1 MRTLVLLLS
10 TITAGIMA
18 GVFFTYTNSVLPGLH
33 RSEDRS
39 FVDAMQRM
47 NVAIQNGWFLLCFL
61 GTLVLAVIALVLHLG
76 RAPLPWI
83 AVGAGLYAVTLL
95 ITFAVSI
102 PLNNALDAA
111 GPPASIADFGVVRAA
126 FERPW
131 VPWNL
136 VRTFTSLGAF
146 ASLAWALVKV

>member
-1 MRTLVLLLS
+1 VLLLS

-61 GTLVLAVIALVLHLG
+61 GTLVLAVIALVMHLG

-83 AVGAGLYAVTLL
+83 AIGAGLYAVTLL
-95 ITFAVSI
+95 ITFAISI

-111 GPPASIADFGVVRAA
+111 GPPSSIADFGAVRAA

-131 VPWNL
+131 VAWNL

-146 ASLAWALVKV
+146 ASLAWALVKF

>member
-47 NVAIQNGWFLLCFL
+47 NVAIQNGWFLLCFM
-61 GTLVLAVIALVLHLG
+61 GTLVLAVAALLLHLG
-76 RAPLPWI
+76 RAPLLWI
-83 AVGAGLYAVTLL
+83 ATGAGLYAVTLL
-95 ITFAVSI
+95 ITFAI
-102 PLNNALDAA
+102 
-111 GPPASIADFGVVRAA
+111 
-126 FERPW
+126 
-131 VPWNL
+131 
-136 VRTFTSLGAF
+136 
-146 ASLAWALVKV
+146 